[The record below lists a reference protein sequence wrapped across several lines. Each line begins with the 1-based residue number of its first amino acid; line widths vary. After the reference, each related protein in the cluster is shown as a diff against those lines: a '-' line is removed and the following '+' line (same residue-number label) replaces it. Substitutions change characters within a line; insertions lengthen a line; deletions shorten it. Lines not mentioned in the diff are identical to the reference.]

1 MSLYVNN
8 DGCRE
13 FTCAHGE
20 MSVINIVQI
29 VSKLKFF
36 SILMDGSTIHEKEK
50 EGAHIQSFQRKE
62 FIKGGNL
69 NVTPLL
75 NLPDV

>member
-8 DGCRE
+8 DGCRD
-13 FTCAHGE
+13 FTCAHEE

-36 SILMDGSTIHEKEK
+36 SVLMDGLTIHEKEK
-50 EGAHIQSFQRKE
+50 EGAQSECYSTSK
-62 FIKGGNL
+62 
-69 NVTPLL
+69 PA
-75 NLPDV
+75 